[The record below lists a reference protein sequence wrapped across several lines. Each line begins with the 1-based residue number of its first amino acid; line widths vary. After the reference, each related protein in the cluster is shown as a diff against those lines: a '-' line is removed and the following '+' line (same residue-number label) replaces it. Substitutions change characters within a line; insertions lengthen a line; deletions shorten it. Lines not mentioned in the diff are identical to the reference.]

1 MSWDPA
7 EFTGKLSVAA
17 DAFDRPEV
25 ARLSEAL
32 IAHLNNR
39 VGLYPEADAVKVLG
53 ILRRKRHFELL
64 QRVADA
70 FLQSGQMSPP
80 VRRQYAQALIE
91 RGPGH
96 WTAAVAVLQDLVA
109 GTAADPE
116 ENAEARG
123 LLGRVYKQLYLAGG
137 PAARRRRIL
146 ERSVAAYLDVYRSA
160 PEVHL
165 WHGINAVA
173 LLARGRRDG
182 VTLDGAPDPAAIAQE
197 ILQTIEDLDQE
208 GTIMY
213 WELATAAEACVALGR
228 TEKALWWILRYVDA
242 PGADAFE
249 LASTLRQLTEV
260 WRLDDVNDPGAKLL
274 PLLRSQLLQREGGQ
288 VEVKPSELPASVERL
303 DRQDTVEGGLEKVF
317 GFEKSVALRWYR
329 TGLDRCRAVG
339 RVESRTGKGFGTGF
353 LVRGGDLHPRF
364 GDELL
369 LLTNAHVLS
378 NDPQVQ
384 STFGSRHTEAALV
397 TFEVLGTE
405 HEVAEQLWTSPPWE
419 LDATL
424 VRLTPGIQA
433 QGRPFSLAPGP
444 IPTADGKLRVYVIGH
459 PSGRSLEISLHDST
473 LLDCEDPKVHYRTPT
488 EPGSSGSPVFNEDW
502 DLVALHHAGRD
513 DMPRLRKQPG
523 TYAANEGIWIQSIV
537 RKLREVWGT

>member
-1 MSWDPA
+1 MRWDPA
-7 EFTGKLSVAA
+7 DFSRQLAA
-17 DAFDRPEV
+17 AAEAFDRPEV
-25 ARLSEAL
+25 ARLAEEL
-32 IAHLNNR
+32 IAHLRSR
-39 VGLYPEADAVKVLG
+39 VGLYPEADALRVLG

-70 FLQSGQMSPP
+70 FLLSGQRSPQAL
-80 VRRQYAQALIE
+80 RHYAQALIE
-91 RGPGH
+91 GGPGR
-96 WTAAVAVLQDLVA
+96 WTAAVAVLEDLVA
-109 GTAADPE
+109 GTTAHPE

-137 PAARRRRIL
+137 PAARRRRFL
-146 ERSVAAYLDVYRSA
+146 ERSVASYLDVYRSA

-173 LLARGRRDG
+173 LLIRGREEG
-182 VTLDGAPDPAAIAQE
+182 MALDGGPDPGAIARE
-197 ILQTIEDLDQE
+197 ILETIEDLDRE

-213 WELATAAEACVALGR
+213 WELATAAEAAVALGR
-228 TEKALWWILRYVDA
+228 TDKALWWILRYIDA

-249 LASTLRQLTEV
+249 LASTLRQLTDV
-260 WRLDDVNDPGAKLL
+260 WRLDVVDDPGAKLL

-288 VEVKPSELPASVERL
+288 VEVKPAELTASVQRL

-329 TGLDRCRAVG
+329 TGLERCSAIG

-364 GDELL
+364 GSELL

-378 NDPQVQ
+378 NDPRVQ
-384 STFGSRHTEAALV
+384 STFGARHTEAAVV
-397 TFEVLGTE
+397 TFEVLGSE
-405 HEVAEQLWTSPPWE
+405 HQVAEQLWTSPPWE

-424 VRLTPGIQA
+424 VRLTPAVAAPGA
-433 QGRPFSLAPGP
+433 LFSLAPQP
-444 IPTADGKLRVYVIGH
+444 IPSADGKLRVYVIGH
-459 PSGRSLEISLHDST
+459 PAGRSLEISLHDSL
-473 LLDCEDPKVHYRTPT
+473 LLDCEDPKIHYRTPT

-513 DMPRLRKQPG
+513 DMPRLKKQPG
-523 TYAANEGIWIQSIV
+523 TYAANEGIWIYAIIN
-537 RKLREVWGT
+537 KLREVWGA

>member
-7 EFTGKLSVAA
+7 DFSRQLAA
-17 DAFDRPEV
+17 AAEAFERPEV
-25 ARLSEAL
+25 ARLCEAL
-32 IAHLNNR
+32 IAHLGNR
-39 VGLYPEADAVKVLG
+39 VGLYPEADALRVLG
-53 ILRRKRHFELL
+53 TLRRKRHFELL
-64 QRVADA
+64 RRVADA
-70 FLQSGQMSPP
+70 FLLSGQMSPQ
-80 VRRQYAQALIE
+80 VRRHYAQALIE
-91 RGPGH
+91 GGPGH

-137 PAARRRRIL
+137 PAARRRRFL
-146 ERSVAAYLDVYRSA
+146 ERSVTSYLDVYRSA

-173 LLARGRRDG
+173 LLIRGRQDG
-182 VTLDGAPDPAAIAQE
+182 MALDGAPDPGAIAQE
-197 ILQTIEDLDQE
+197 ILATIEDLDRE

-213 WELATAAEACVALGR
+213 WELATAAEAAVALGR
-228 TEKALWWILRYVDA
+228 IDKALWWTLRYVDA

-288 VEVKPSELPASVERL
+288 VEVTPAELSASVQRL
-303 DRQDTVEGGLEKVF
+303 DRQDTAEGGLEKVF

-329 TGLDRCRAVG
+329 TGLERCSAIG

-353 LVRGGDLHPRF
+353 LVRGSDLHPRF
-364 GDELL
+364 GSELL

-384 STFGSRHTEAALV
+384 SVFGSRHTEAAVV

-405 HEVAEQLWTSPPWE
+405 HQVAEQLWTSPPWE

-424 VRLTPGIQA
+424 VRLTPAVAAPGA
-433 QGRPFSLAPGP
+433 LFSLAPQP
-444 IPTADGKLRVYVIGH
+444 IPSADGKLRVYVIGH
-459 PSGRSLEISLHDST
+459 PAGRSLEISLHDSV
-473 LLDCEDPKVHYRTPT
+473 LLDCEDPKIHYRTPT

-513 DMPRLRKQPG
+513 DMPRLKGQPG
-523 TYAANEGIWIQSIV
+523 TYAANEGIWIYAII
-537 RKLREVWGT
+537 RKLREVWGA